1 LEGSLRLDTLVQVAQ
16 AHGMEIA
23 NQGKLPSLVQV
34 NEKEPYTFQ
43 NFLSKFET
51 LRLFYRSPEII
62 DRVTREAVAD
72 AAADHVVY
80 MELRFT
86 PVALSRAQGFP
97 LADVMDWVSNGVH
110 HAQQEFGVK
119 TRLIASVNRH
129 EPVAIAE
136 QVANLA
142 IERIGRGIIG
152 LDLAGNEAQF
162 SAQPFKNVIQSALHA
177 GLYVTMHA
185 GEWGGAANVIQAIQE
200 IRANRIGHGVRVV
213 EDPVAVEL
221 AAQSQIPFEV
231 CVTSNYQSGVVPAI
245 NDHPL
250 PRMLQAG
257 LKVTVNTDDPSI
269 SRITLSDEYRLVCE
283 ELGLSFEA
291 LKECILNA
299 ARSAFLPQDER
310 SALVGSLEG
319 ELSRAAKVGN

>member
-1 LEGSLRLDTLVQVAQ
+1 
-16 AHGMEIA
+16 
-23 NQGKLPSLVQV
+23 
-34 NEKEPYTFQ
+34 
-43 NFLSKFET
+43 
-51 LRLFYRSPEII
+51 
-62 DRVTREAVAD
+62 
-72 AAADHVVY
+72 